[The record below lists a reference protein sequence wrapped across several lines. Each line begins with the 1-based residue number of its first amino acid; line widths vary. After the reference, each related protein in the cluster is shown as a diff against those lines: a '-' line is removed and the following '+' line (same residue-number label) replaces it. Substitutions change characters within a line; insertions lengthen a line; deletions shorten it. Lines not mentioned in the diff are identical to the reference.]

1 MLSGAKKTSTH
12 VVRGTGGGEEG
23 GGDGCWRRVEE
34 KGKEGGE
41 GEEEEASM
49 TVGEGLAMSTRL
61 SKEHRITREKGS

>member
-1 MLSGAKKTSTH
+1 MVPQRYTTDHWTRPGAPEPIWNRRRKD
-12 VVRGTGGGEEG
+12 RAGGRIREE
-23 GGDGCWRRVEE
+23 
-34 KGKEGGE
+34 EGGE